1 MKQFITY
8 AQNRE
13 DVILAAYFKD
23 VQKGTYVDIGGFH
36 PVNDSVTK
44 HFYDKGWHGI
54 NVEPIV
60 AQYKLF
66 EEDRTEDVNINA
78 AVSDKSG
85 KITLRQYENGGL
97 STISPEMQAEYNKTK
112 GAETRKFKD
121 VEVDVLTLKDIFE
134 RYPQK
139 HVHFM
144 KVDVEG
150 VEYEVLQGNDWKK
163 YRPEMLCIEANHPSS
178 KRDITA
184 FLAAYDYEKVYNDGL
199 NDYYLA
205 KESKQRAA
213 NFSYVDTML
222 LGDQVIAYHVVDR
235 IEQFVQELEAT
246 RAQTHDAQIRLEVQR
261 LQYEQLLTDLE
272 KLQHELVEQQRFRN
286 SLRLLLKA
294 IDRVILTQ
302 IERLHVVR
310 KSRVIKLDDGKDTLQ
325 FDTSSPQ
332 SLLASIRQADMRTYF
347 STKKQPRPKKF
358 YMYHILH
365 GTYSGTRHGVG
376 NVARASIR
384 AAKKGK

>member
-1 MKQFITY
+1 
-8 AQNRE
+8 
-13 DVILAAYFKD
+13 
-23 VQKGTYVDIGGFH
+23 
-36 PVNDSVTK
+36 
-44 HFYDKGWHGI
+44 
-54 NVEPIV
+54 
-60 AQYKLF
+60 
-66 EEDRTEDVNINA
+66 
-78 AVSDKSG
+78 
-85 KITLRQYENGGL
+85 
-97 STISPEMQAEYNKTK
+97 
-112 GAETRKFKD
+112 
-121 VEVDVLTLKDIFE
+121 
-134 RYPQK
+134 
-139 HVHFM
+139 
-144 KVDVEG
+144 
-150 VEYEVLQGNDWKK
+150 
-163 YRPEMLCIEANHPSS
+163 
-178 KRDITA
+178 
-184 FLAAYDYEKVYNDGL
+184 
-199 NDYYLA
+199 
-205 KESKQRAA
+205 
-213 NFSYVDTML
+213 
-222 LGDQVIAYHVVDR
+222 
-235 IEQFVQELEAT
+235 
-246 RAQTHDAQIRLEVQR
+246 VQR